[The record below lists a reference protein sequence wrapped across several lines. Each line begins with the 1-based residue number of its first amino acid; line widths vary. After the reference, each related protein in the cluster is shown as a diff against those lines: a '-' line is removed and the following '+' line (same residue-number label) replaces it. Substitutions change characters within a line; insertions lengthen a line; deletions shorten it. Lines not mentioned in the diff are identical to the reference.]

1 MWWNPNMVY
10 MDGFSLMPFGPISHQ
25 FNEKKHPMSQTKS
38 KNNPS
43 VLLWGKH
50 VVQAVLHNPD
60 RHIECLYTTSTN
72 PEPPFNTQRCP
83 IRVVTADQLAQW
95 LPRGAVHQGV
105 AVRTSPLNTPDV
117 GELDPKKGMVLILDG
132 IVDPHNVGALWR
144 SAAVFGASALIVT
157 KNNCPPLDG
166 VVSKTACGASELI
179 PCITVSNL
187 VRAMET
193 LKTSGFF
200 CVGLAEEG
208 SIALE
213 KLDLWP
219 LALVIGSEGVGLRRL
234 TRQCCD
240 ALVSISSAGGFS
252 TLNASVAGAIALQKG
267 FQIGQQH

>member
-1 MWWNPNMVY
+1 
-10 MDGFSLMPFGPISHQ
+10 
-25 FNEKKHPMSQTKS
+25 MSQTQS
-38 KNNPS
+38 KNNSS

-50 VVQAVLHNPD
+50 VVQAVLHNPH
-60 RHIECLYTTSTN
+60 RYVECLYTINTILEAS
-72 PEPPFNTQRCP
+72 FNTQRCP
-83 IRVVTADQLAQW
+83 IRVVTADQLGKW
-95 LPRGAVHQGV
+95 LPHGAVHQGI
-105 AVRTSPLNTPDV
+105 AVRTNALKAPDIS
-117 GELDPKKGMVLILDG
+117 ELDPKKGMVLILDG

-166 VVSKTACGASELI
+166 VVSKIACGASELV
-179 PCITVSNL
+179 PCVVVSNL

-193 LKTSGFF
+193 LKTAGFF
-200 CVGLAEEG
+200 CVGLAEES
-208 SIALE
+208 SIPLE

-240 ALVSISSAGGFS
+240 ALVSISSAGAFS

-267 FQIGQQH
+267 FQIGQNQR

>member
-1 MWWNPNMVY
+1 MN
-10 MDGFSLMPFGPISHQ
+10 Q
-25 FNEKKHPMSQTKS
+25 AQS
-38 KNNPS
+38 KNNSS

-50 VVQAVLHNPD
+50 VVQAVLQNPH
-60 RHIECLYTTSTN
+60 RHVECLYTLNTI

-83 IRVVTADQLAQW
+83 IRVVTADQLSKW
-95 LPRGAVHQGV
+95 LPHGAVHQGI
-105 AVRTSPLNTPDV
+105 AVRTSPLKSPDIS
-117 GELDPKKGMVLILDG
+117 ELDPKQGMVLMLDG

-166 VVSKTACGASELI
+166 VVSKTACGASELV
-179 PCITVSNL
+179 PCVIVSNL

-193 LKTSGFF
+193 LKTAGFF

-208 SIALE
+208 SIPLE
-213 KLDLWP
+213 NLDLWP

-240 ALVSISSAGGFS
+240 ALVSISSAGAFS

-267 FQIGQQH
+267 FQIGLTQR